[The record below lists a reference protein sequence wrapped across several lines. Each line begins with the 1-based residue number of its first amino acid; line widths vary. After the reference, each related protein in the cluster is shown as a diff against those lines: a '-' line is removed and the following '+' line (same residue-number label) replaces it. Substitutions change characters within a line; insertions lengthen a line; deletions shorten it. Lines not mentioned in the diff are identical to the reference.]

1 MPGLDSSSAA
11 AGGSPCQD
19 GDDNEQQ
26 GAWGDSFG
34 EGDRAVC
41 APPLR
46 KAPCAAATAAWG
58 VANVYC

>member
-1 MPGLDSSSAA
+1 MNEGECPSSAA
-11 AGGSPCQD
+11 LTADGGGGT
-19 GDDNEQQ
+19 GDDVV
-26 GAWGDSFG
+26 
-34 EGDRAVC
+34 RAVC